1 MQARPK
7 EGAEGAPMKLL
18 DELETKK
25 FNSLKVV
32 LFFVVLTVLVTAVVI
47 IVWEQFIMLP
57 FNAWL
62 AAHYAADEAS
72 RYLLS
77 QRIEHFFISTTVDV
91 LIVTLLLR
99 IVARQQRRLVAS
111 EKRYRAL
118 FEHASDGIG
127 VLRAADRRLT
137 DVNNKFC
144 EILGC
149 RPDGLVG
156 RRIEEVVSAADG
168 EAGESP
174 LAGLLRGPAKQD
186 AEMLLRV
193 PAGNS
198 IPAAVSTNEITADG
212 ERLIILLVRDLTE
225 RRRLEAEKDVMQ
237 RQLFQSSKL
246 ASIGELSAG
255 VAHEINNPLNGIINF
270 AQLLKDDG
278 VAQTEEHRRMVD
290 GIVAEGERIA
300 RIVRDLLTFA
310 RRDPSELTRVRLAET
325 VTASLSLFG
334 HQFVKDG
341 VEVEVSVEEDLPPVW
356 ADGSRLRQVVI
367 NMISNALHALRA
379 KAGGPKVLRVTAR
392 AVERAGRRRVHL
404 EFFDNGAGI
413 RREDIDKVFD
423 PFFTTRRAT
432 GGTGLGLSLSFGI
445 VREYGGTITVE
456 SAEGSHTRF
465 VIELPAEGQKGV
477 GHERA
482 KSASGGR

>member
-1 MQARPK
+1 
-7 EGAEGAPMKLL
+7 MKLL

-25 FNSLKVV
+25 FNGLKVV
-32 LFFVVLTVLVTAVVI
+32 IFFAVLTMAVTAVVI
-47 IVWEQFIMLP
+47 IIWEKFVMLP
-57 FNAWL
+57 FNIWL
-62 AAHYAADEAS
+62 SARYAADGGGL
-72 RYLLS
+72 YVLS

-111 EKRYRAL
+111 QKRYRAL

-127 VLRAADRRLT
+127 VMRAGDRRLT

-144 EILGC
+144 EILRC
-149 RPDGLVG
+149 QPKWLVG
-156 RRIEEVVSAADG
+156 KRIEEVVYADG
-168 EAGESP
+168 EGAGEDA
-174 LAGLLRGPAKQD
+174 LAGLLCGPARD
-186 AEMLLRV
+186 DVEMLLRV
-193 PAGNS
+193 PAGTS
-198 IPAAVSTNEITADG
+198 IPASVSTNEITADG

-225 RRRLEAEKDVMQ
+225 RRRLEAEKDEMR

-270 AQLLKDDG
+270 AELLKDDG
-278 VAQTEEHRRMVD
+278 VARTDEQKRMVE
-290 GIVAEGERIA
+290 GIIGEGERIA

-310 RRDPSELTRVRLAET
+310 RRDPSDLTRVHLAE
-325 VTASLSLFG
+325 VINASLSLFG
-334 HQFVKDG
+334 HQLVKDG
-341 VEVEVSVEEDLPPVW
+341 IAVEVNVEEGLPTVW

-367 NMISNALHALRA
+367 NMISNAHQALRA
-379 KAGGPKVLRVTAR
+379 KAGGQRLLRVTAR
-392 AVERAGRRRVHL
+392 AVGRTGNERVHV
-404 EFFDNGAGI
+404 EFFDSGAGI
-413 RREDIDKVFD
+413 RQEDIDKVFD

-456 SAEGSHTRF
+456 SVEGSHTRF
-465 VIELPAEGQKGV
+465 VVVLPAEGQRGA
-477 GHERA
+477 GHELA
-482 KSASGGR
+482 KSVSGGR

>member
-1 MQARPK
+1 
-7 EGAEGAPMKLL
+7 MKLL
-18 DELETKK
+18 DDLETKK
-25 FNSLKVV
+25 FGSLKVV
-32 LFFVVLTVLVTAVVI
+32 LFFAFLTMLVTAVVI
-47 IVWEQFIMLP
+47 LVWEKLLMLP

-62 AAHYAADEAS
+62 GEHFADDGS
-72 RYLLS
+72 IPYVIS

-127 VLRAADRRLT
+127 VIRADDHRLV

-144 EILGC
+144 EIIGC
-149 RPDGLVG
+149 QSKGLVG
-156 RRIEEVVSAADG
+156 KKIQDLLLNDGHGPRADRLT
-168 EAGESP
+168 E
-174 LAGLLRGPAKQD
+174 LLRGAAVHE
-186 AEMLLRV
+186 AEVELQQPGGGAV
-193 PAGNS
+193 A
-198 IPAAVSTNEITADG
+198 AAVSTNEIWADG
-212 ERLIILLVRDLTE
+212 ERFVILIIHDLSE
-225 RRRLEAEKDVMQ
+225 RRRLEAEKEEMS

-278 VAQTEEHRRMVD
+278 VARTDEQHRMID
-290 GIVAEGERIA
+290 GIIDEGERIA

-310 RRDPSELTRVRLAET
+310 RHDPRERTPVHLADT
-325 VTASLSLFG
+325 IDASLSLFG

-341 VEVEVSVEEDLPPVW
+341 VAVEIDVEDGLPPVM

-367 NMISNALHALRA
+367 NMISNAHHALRA
-379 KAGGPKVLRVTAR
+379 KAGGEKALRVTAR
-392 AVERAGRRRVHL
+392 AVERAGGRRVRV

-445 VREYGGTITVE
+445 VREYGGTIAVE
-456 SAEGSHTRF
+456 SVEGSHTRF
-465 VIELPAEGQKGV
+465 VVELPAAEESRGV
-477 GHERA
+477 EHEHA
-482 KSASGGR
+482 KSFAGGR

>member
-1 MQARPK
+1 
-7 EGAEGAPMKLL
+7 MKLL

-25 FNSLKVV
+25 FDSLKVI
-32 LFFVVLTVLVTAVVI
+32 LFFAVLTMLVTAVVI
-47 IVWEQFIMLP
+47 ILWEKVILLP

-62 AAHYAADEAS
+62 AGFYPGDEAAL
-72 RYLLS
+72 YLLS

-99 IVARQQRRLVAS
+99 IVSRQQRRLVAS

-118 FEHASDGIG
+118 FEHAGDGIG
-127 VLRAADRRLT
+127 VLKADDHRLV

-149 RPDGLVG
+149 QPKELVG
-156 RRIEEVVSAADG
+156 RNIHDIVRAEG
-168 EAGESP
+168 EDSRGG
-174 LAGLLRGPAKQD
+174 LLDDLLRGAAKD
-186 AEMLLRV
+186 DVEMVLRT
-193 PAGNS
+193 PAGGS
-198 IPAAVSTNEITADG
+198 VSAAVSTNEITADG
-212 ERLIILLVRDLTE
+212 EKLIILIIRDLSE
-225 RRRLEAEKDVMQ
+225 RRRLEMEKEEIR

-270 AQLLKDDG
+270 AQLLKDDE
-278 VAQTEEHRRMVD
+278 VARTEEQRRMID
-290 GIVAEGERIA
+290 GIIGEGERIA

-310 RRDPSELTRVRLAET
+310 RQDPHELTRVNLAET
-325 VTASLSLFG
+325 VGASLSLFG

-341 VEVEVSVEEDLPPVW
+341 IKVEVDVEADLPPVP

-367 NMISNALHALRA
+367 NMISNAHHALRA
-379 KAGGPKVLRVTAR
+379 KGAKPKVLRVTAR
-392 AVERAGRRRVHL
+392 AVERPGGGRVRL
-404 EFFDNGAGI
+404 EFFDNGVGI

-423 PFFTTRRAT
+423 PFFTTKRAA

-456 SAEGSHTRF
+456 SEEGSYTLF
-465 VIELPAEGQKGV
+465 AVELPAAGSREAK
-477 GHERA
+477 HERA
-482 KSASGGR
+482 KSVAGR

>member
-1 MQARPK
+1 
-7 EGAEGAPMKLL
+7 MKLL
-18 DELETKK
+18 DELETQR
-25 FNSLKVV
+25 FGSLKVV
-32 LFFVVLTVLVTAVVI
+32 LFFAVLTMLVTAVVI
-47 IVWEQFIMLP
+47 ILWEKFVLLP
-57 FNAWL
+57 FNGWL
-62 AAHYAADEAS
+62 AANYVAGEAA
-72 RYLLS
+72 RYVLA

-118 FEHASDGIG
+118 FEHAKNGIG
-127 VLRAADRRLT
+127 VLNAEDRRLT

-149 RPDGLVG
+149 QPKGLAG
-156 RRIEEVVSAADG
+156 RRIGEVVRGTDG
-168 EAGESP
+168 GTDP
-174 LAGLLRGPAKQD
+174 LAELLGGGPRD
-186 AEMLLRV
+186 DVVMELRT

-198 IPAAVSTNEITADG
+198 IPAAVSTYDITAGG
-212 ERLIILLVRDLTE
+212 ERLIIIIIRDLTE
-225 RRRLEAEKDVMQ
+225 QRRLEAEKEVME

-278 VAQTEEHRRMVD
+278 VARTEEHRRMVD
-290 GIVAEGERIA
+290 GIVGEGERIA

-310 RRDPSELTRVRLAET
+310 RRDPSELARVHLAET
-325 VTASLSLFG
+325 VNASLSLFG

-341 VEVEVSVEEDLPPVW
+341 IGVEVSVEDGLPPVW
-356 ADGSRLRQVVI
+356 ADASRLRQVVI
-367 NMISNALHALRA
+367 NLISNAHHALRA

-392 AVERAGRRRVHL
+392 AVERAGVKRVHL
-404 EFFDNGAGI
+404 EFYDNGAGI

-456 SAEGSHTRF
+456 SVEGSHTRF
-465 VIELPAEGQKGV
+465 VVELPAEGQRGIE
-477 GHERA
+477 HERA
-482 KSASGGR
+482 KGAGGGR